1 MRALFYSFCK
11 LFTWAFLKL
20 YNGLEVRGVE
30 HIPKS
35 GPFLLAST
43 HHSNLD
49 PVAVGSACPRR
60 LRFLAK
66 RELFSNRAF
75 GWLISALGAIPLP
88 RGEVGM
94 AAMKEA
100 LKVLSR
106 GEGLLIFPEGTRG
119 PEGAIRPLQEG
130 VAFLALKA
138 SVPVVPCLIRG
149 SSFAMP
155 RGSSFVRPFRIRVL
169 FGKPLYPV
177 EGESRSS
184 FLYRLRCALEELLA
198 MP

>member
-1 MRALFYSFCK
+1 MRVFLYHLCK
-11 LFTWAFLKL
+11 LFTWTFLKL
-20 YNGLEVRGVE
+20 YNGLEVFGVE
-30 HIPKS
+30 HIPRS
-35 GPFLLAST
+35 GPFIVAST

-75 GWLISALGAIPLP
+75 GWLISTLGAIPLP

-100 LKVLSR
+100 LKVLSG

-138 SVPVVPCLIRG
+138 FVPVVPCLIRG
-149 SSFAMP
+149 SFDAMP
-155 RGSSFVRPFRIRVL
+155 RGSSVIKPSRIRVL
-169 FGKPLYPV
+169 FGKPLLPL
-177 EGESRSS
+177 EGESRAS
-184 FLYRLRCALEELLA
+184 FLSRLKLSLEELSSGS
-198 MP
+198 